1 MIIDAHH
8 HVWRL
13 SRGDYDWP
21 TPGMAI
27 HRDYGLDDLNRVRG
41 DVSATILVQ
50 TTSTDA
56 ETDFMLAVA
65 ASSAGLVRGVV
76 GWTDL
81 RAPGAA
87 ARIGMLASRPP
98 LVGLRPMLQNLLDP
112 AWILRDDVSPGLDA
126 MTRSGLT
133 LDLLILPHQLALVPI
148 LADAH
153 PALPMVIDHAAKP
166 RVAAGLFQP
175 WADDIARAARAPN
188 VFCKLS
194 GLVTEASTDWAVEH
208 LCPYVDHLLAVFGPE
223 RLMWGSDW
231 PVVEL
236 AGGYG
241 AWIQA
246 TGRLLDGL
254 DPGSRALIRG
264 GAARSFYRLDRI
276 WPS

>member
-27 HRDYGLDDLNRVRG
+27 HRDYGLDDLDRVRG
-41 DVSATILVQ
+41 DVSATVLVQ

-87 ARIGMLASRPP
+87 ARIGMLANRQP

-112 AWILRDDVSPGLDA
+112 AWILRDDVSPGLHA

-166 RVAAGLFQP
+166 RVAARLFQP
-175 WADDIARAARAPN
+175 WADDIARAAQAPN

-194 GLVTEASTDWAVEH
+194 GLITEASGDWAVEH
-208 LCPYVDHLLAVFGPE
+208 LRPYVDHLLAVFGAD

-231 PVVEL
+231 PVVDL

-241 AWIQA
+241 AWTHA
-246 TGRLLDGL
+246 TERLLDGL
-254 DPGSRALIRG
+254 DPGGRARIRG
-264 GAARSFYRLDRI
+264 GTARSFYRLDRI

>member
-1 MIIDAHH
+1 MIVDAHH
-8 HVWRL
+8 HVWQL

-27 HRDYGLDDLNRVRG
+27 HRDYGLDDLDRVRG
-41 DVSATILVQ
+41 DVSATVLVQ
-50 TTSTDA
+50 TTATDA
-56 ETDFMLAVA
+56 ETDFMLSVA

-81 RAPGAA
+81 GAPGAA
-87 ARIGMLASRPP
+87 ARIGMLAARQP

-112 AWILRDDVSPGLDA
+112 EWILRDDVSPGLHA

-133 LDLLILPHQLALVPI
+133 LDLLILPRQLALVPI

-153 PALPMVIDHAAKP
+153 PALAMVIDHAAKP

-175 WADDIARAARAPN
+175 WADDIARAAQAPN

-194 GLVTEASTDWAVEH
+194 GLVTEASDDWAVEH
-208 LCPYVDHLLAVFGPE
+208 LRPYVDHLLAVFGPE

-231 PVVEL
+231 PVVDL

-241 AWIQA
+241 AWAEA
-246 TGRLLDGL
+246 TERLLAGV
-254 DPGSRALIRG
+254 DPGGRARIRG
-264 GAARSFYRLDRI
+264 GAARSFYRLDRT